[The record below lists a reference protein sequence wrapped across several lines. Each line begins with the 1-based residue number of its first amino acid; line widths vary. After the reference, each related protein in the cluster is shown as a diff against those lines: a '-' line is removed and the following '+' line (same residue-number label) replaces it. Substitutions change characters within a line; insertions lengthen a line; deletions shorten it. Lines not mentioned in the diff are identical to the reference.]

1 MSKKSIFRQ
10 RSLDTVESPEQLDE
24 YIRVSNPS
32 IWIVLSALVIL
43 AAALVVWSLVG
54 SLPETLVA
62 KGVTVSK
69 NMVQCYVDA
78 SKLNEDLTGCKANV
92 VLPDGASVEGVVKSV
107 SNNPYSLEE
116 IAQSLKSDW
125 VVENV
130 AVGNYAYQVDV
141 ELPEEV
147 RQDVLANVT
156 LVTAEVKPIVFLL
169 N

>member
-43 AAALVVWSLVG
+43 VAALVVWSVVG
-54 SLPETLVA
+54 SLPETLAA
-62 KGVTVSK
+62 KGVTVSN

-78 SKLNEDLTGCKANV
+78 SMLNKDLTGCKANV
-92 VLPDGASVEGVVKSV
+92 VLPDGASMEGIVKSV

-130 AVGNYAYQVDV
+130 AAGNYAYQVDV

>member
-43 AAALVVWSLVG
+43 AAALVVWSVVG
-54 SLPETLVA
+54 SLPETLAA
-62 KGVTVSK
+62 KGVTVSN
-69 NMVQCYVDA
+69 NMVRCYVDA
-78 SKLNEDLTGCKANV
+78 SMLNKDLTGCKANV
-92 VLPDGASVEGVVKSV
+92 VLPDGASMEGIVKSV

-130 AVGNYAYQVDV
+130 AAGNYAYQVDV